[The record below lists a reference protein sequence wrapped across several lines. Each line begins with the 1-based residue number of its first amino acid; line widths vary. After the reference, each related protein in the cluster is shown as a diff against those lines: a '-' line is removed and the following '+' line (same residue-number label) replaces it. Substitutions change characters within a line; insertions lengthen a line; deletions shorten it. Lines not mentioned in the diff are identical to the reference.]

1 MNLVTRRMRHSST
14 MTDHAENQ
22 TSGVSRLLRRV
33 MGTAGLF
40 GGLLFL
46 ASCARNSPQDTWK
59 PKGDSA
65 RKIDNL
71 QRPVFLVAG
80 IVGVL
85 VVIVVAFVVVRYRDR
100 GQPIPK
106 QSHGKPALE
115 IVLTIIPFIILATI
129 GAFTARAIVDI
140 ADTDG
145 CEMTVNVTGQQ
156 WWWEYDYPVTEANKK
171 WGIEKPIVTSGEL
184 VIPAGTCVILRQTSR
199 DVIHSYWIPALNGKK
214 DAVPGRVQENKLEAD
229 EPGYFAGQ
237 CTEFCGLSHANMRQW
252 AIALT
257 EEDFRTWAANQQKD
271 ATVYAEDDESPEA
284 VGYRAFRQ
292 NCSRC
297 HQVNGMQNA
306 DGSPTIAAPENNI
319 VAGSAPNLT
328 HFMSR
333 SRFAGETFPL
343 LTEECNNRLTKAA
356 ATTLGAVYLDLQGP
370 DGSCLNRQTL
380 EKWLRNAP
388 EMKPMYVKPDALGR
402 LRGMPA
408 LGLSETQIDS
418 IVTYLQTLK

>member
-1 MNLVTRRMRHSST
+1 MTVHGDSRASAFRRTWRKVAAST
-14 MTDHAENQ
+14 A
-22 TSGVSRLLRRV
+22 VL
-33 MGTAGLF
+33 GTG
-40 GGLLFL
+40 LFL
-46 ASCARNSPQDTWK
+46 ASCAKDSPQDTWK
-59 PKGDSA
+59 PKGDAA

-85 VVIVVAFVVVRYRDR
+85 VCIAVAYAIARFRDK

-129 GAFTARAIVDI
+129 GAFTARTIVQL
-140 ADTDG
+140 ADTKG

-156 WWWEYDYPVTEANKK
+156 WWWEYDYPVTEGNQKY
-171 WGIEKPIVTSGEL
+171 GITKPIVTSGEL
-184 VIPAGTCVILRQTSR
+184 VIPAGTCVLLRETSR

-214 DAVPGRVQENKLEAD
+214 DAVPGRVHENKLEAD
-229 EPGYFAGQ
+229 KPGYFAGQ

-252 AIALT
+252 AIALS
-257 EEDFRTWAANQQKD
+257 EADFAKWVENQQKT
-271 ATVYAEDDESPEA
+271 ATVYAETDESPEA

-306 DGSPTIAAPENNI
+306 DGTPTIAAPENNI

-328 HFMSR
+328 HLMTR

-343 LTEECNNRLTKAA
+343 LNEECTDRLTKAA
-356 ATTLGAVYLDLQGP
+356 SDQLGAVYLEGVTS
-370 DGSCLNRQTL
+370 SCLNRAQL
-380 EKWLRNAP
+380 EAWLRNAP
-388 EMKPMYVKPDALGR
+388 GEKPMYVKPDAKGL
-402 LRGMPA
+402 LRGMPN
-408 LGLSETQIDS
+408 LGLSEAQIDS